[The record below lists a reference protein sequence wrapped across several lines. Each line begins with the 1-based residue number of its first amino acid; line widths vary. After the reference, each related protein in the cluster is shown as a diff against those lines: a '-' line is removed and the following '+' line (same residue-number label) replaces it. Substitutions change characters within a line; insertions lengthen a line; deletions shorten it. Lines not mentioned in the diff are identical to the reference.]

1 VTYNKYIKGAE
12 NLRLAEINTHCPIMV
27 FIIDLQH
34 DDDVVFQT
42 ELDYAN
48 HADRKRL
55 GRLTFWAVMNGHS
68 VETMSRNDA
77 LAETLKGG

>member
-1 VTYNKYIKGAE
+1 MTYKKYTKGAE
-12 NLRLAEINTHCPIMV
+12 NLRLAEINTHCPVIVM
-27 FIIDLQH
+27 IIDLQNE
-34 DDDVVFQT
+34 DEVVYQT

-48 HADRKRL
+48 YGDRKRL

-77 LAETLKGG
+77 LAETL